1 MRKKQIDDKLQISKL
16 EQRERAVAYREKI
29 CNEEESRLLD
39 ISNSLTKQTKKKI
52 YIKLPENKRILLST
66 TYPNISIKFEKSV
79 KYID

>member
-66 TYPNISIKFEKSV
+66 TYPNISIIFEKSV